1 MKRSTTRVSALGLS
15 LFVASLPAYGQET
28 GADAVLQPI
37 DTITI
42 IGRTADVAD
51 IPGSAHVMDAEA
63 LGVFNDTDILRVLR
77 AVPGVYV
84 QEEEGFGL
92 RPNIGISD
100 TAPYGFT
107 GSPERTR
114 FHCGWPAHY
123 GRRVEY
129 DFDADTRRAGRQCG
143 SAGR

>member
-1 MKRSTTRVSALGLS
+1 MTRSTTRVSALGLS
-15 LFVASLPAYGQET
+15 LFIASLAAYGQET
-28 GADAVLQPI
+28 GADTSLTPI

-51 IPGSAHVMDAEA
+51 IPGSAHVMNAEA

-92 RPNIGISD
+92 RPNIGIRGSGLD
-100 TAPYGFT
+100 RSARIALLEDGVLIAPAPYSAPSAYYFPT
-107 GSPERTR
+107 Q
-114 FHCGWPAHY
+114 
-123 GRRVEY
+123 RRM
-129 DFDADTRRAGRQCG
+129 D
-143 SAGR
+143 SL